1 MTTEKGQSASL
12 DVASGSPLR
21 TAPDRQNEQMH
32 GATGIFLR
40 AIGQD
45 GRWGSYDMAEL
56 DAESLTAWLKR
67 DGGDN
72 ALAENCVRIL
82 LGHPQIQA
90 NVQGEPRRGLDSTNS
105 QARYRRWLWCL
116 VGLYFFSSKWKWR
129 VGDTAA
135 HF

>member
-1 MTTEKGQSASL
+1 MTANPSSENPIAAASTPDVRGSGL
-12 DVASGSPLR
+12 SVASGSPLR

-56 DAESLTAWLKR
+56 DADSLTAWLKR

-72 ALAENCVRIL
+72 PLAESCVRIL
-82 LGHPQIQA
+82 LGYQQIQE
-90 NVQGEPRRGLDSTNS
+90 NTQ
-105 QARYRRWLWCL
+105 
-116 VGLYFFSSKWKWR
+116 SSATPKH
-129 VGDTAA
+129 G
-135 HF
+135 H

>member
-1 MTTEKGQSASL
+1 
-12 DVASGSPLR
+12 
-21 TAPDRQNEQMH
+21 MH

-90 NVQGEPRRGLDSTNS
+90 NVQSEPRPGDALTQS
-105 QARYRRWLWCL
+105 QPTK
-116 VGLYFFSSKWKWR
+116 GNQ
-129 VGDTAA
+129 
-135 HF
+135 

>member
-1 MTTEKGQSASL
+1 MDTNKPEDAAEAL
-12 DVASGSPLR
+12 DVRTGSPLR
-21 TAPDRQNEQMH
+21 TAADRQNEQMH

-56 DAESLTAWLKR
+56 DAESLTSWLKR

-82 LGHPQIQA
+82 LGHPQVVA
-90 NVQGEPRRGLDSTNS
+90 NAGDEARRQNTNS
-105 QARYRRWLWCL
+105 P
-116 VGLYFFSSKWKWR
+116 
-129 VGDTAA
+129 
-135 HF
+135 

>member
-1 MTTEKGQSASL
+1 MTANPSSENQIAAASTQNGRGSGL
-12 DVASGSPLR
+12 SVASGSPLR

-90 NVQGEPRRGLDSTNS
+90 NTRDDRRRATDSAQTNG
-105 QARYRRWLWCL
+105 A
-116 VGLYFFSSKWKWR
+116 
-129 VGDTAA
+129 
-135 HF
+135 

>member
-1 MTTEKGQSASL
+1 MSKTDLSSLPETPAGAS
-12 DVASGSPLR
+12 DVRAPAFPLASGSPLR

-90 NVQGEPRRGLDSTNS
+90 NNQGQPRPTESL
-105 QARYRRWLWCL
+105 
-116 VGLYFFSSKWKWR
+116 
-129 VGDTAA
+129 
-135 HF
+135 

>member
-1 MTTEKGQSASL
+1 MTANPSNQIAAASTQNGRGPGL
-12 DVASGSPLR
+12 SVASGSPLR

-90 NVQGEPRRGLDSTNS
+90 NDEADPR
-105 QARYRRWLWCL
+105 A
-116 VGLYFFSSKWKWR
+116 
-129 VGDTAA
+129 
-135 HF
+135 